1 MVRRESD
8 GTSALSSHSVLNGRF
23 TTLENQHSVYFLVVL
38 QHLFVSTTEVAAAS
52 ILNGEI
58 NAFGLTNISVE
69 FPT

>member
-1 MVRRESD
+1 MGPLPFHR
-8 GTSALSSHSVLNGRF
+8 TLYLMAVLQM
-23 TTLENQHSVYFLVVL
+23 LENQHSVYFLVVL

-69 FPT
+69 FSI